1 LKKIDNLLFHR
12 KELDALVRFR
22 LVHRHGGFSLLLC
35 FGDNIYHSALS
46 ITCQPMSERLPR
58 KLAAILYAD
67 VAGYSRLTGKDEDGT
82 HRMLR
87 ASLDLI
93 AEKIRQHDGRV
104 VHYAGDAVLADF
116 GTVVDALTCATAIQ
130 LELDVYSADVPE
142 DRQIRFRIGVNLGDV
157 IVDGEEIY
165 GDGVNVAARLESL
178 AEPGGVCIS
187 DAVRTAVGRKLGY
200 DYEDMGAQE
209 VKNIEEPVRSYHVCF
224 REGEERPRHAPTTQ
238 KYPSA
243 TSVPTVL
250 VTPFRFIGDPGE
262 HEYVAA
268 AMTESVGSA
277 LTHFRDYRIVE
288 ADESEDATYVLG
300 GTLQIAGSRIRISLQ
315 LSDGVSGHK
324 LWAEKIDRKLE
335 DVFDLQDEISA
346 IVAAYLGEAIW
357 QETAR
362 KLAGKSKDDY
372 NALDWS
378 YYAMEHIH
386 RLDEEGFREAKA
398 AAEKSMSL
406 DPELLLP
413 KFILA
418 FTLAIELN
426 WRWCENEEEDK
437 KTAVALT
444 DEVLRKDP
452 MNANSHRL
460 AARLYTLLDR
470 HDDALVHSERSI
482 TLNPFDGD
490 VLAMHGLV
498 LAFLGRAEEAVP
510 WVEKAMRYNPQP
522 PRYYRQ
528 IMIQAQYMAGDHG
541 RALENLRR
549 VEGELSPMCELIA
562 VAVFTANG
570 RHDEAVSAVNAIRQ
584 RDPGACVESVLP
596 ILAQYKEPAQRDAV
610 VRALVDAGLPE
621 KAV

>member
-1 LKKIDNLLFHR
+1 
-12 KELDALVRFR
+12 
-22 LVHRHGGFSLLLC
+22 
-35 FGDNIYHSALS
+35 
-46 ITCQPMSERLPR
+46 MSERLPR

-82 HRMLR
+82 HRALR

-93 AEKIRQHDGRV
+93 AAKIREHNGRV

-116 GTVVDALTCATAIQ
+116 GTVIDALSCATAIQ
-130 LELDVYSADVPE
+130 LELDVRSADVPE
-142 DRQIRFRIGVNLGDV
+142 DRQVRFRIGVNLGDV

-165 GDGVNVAARLESL
+165 GDGVNIAARLESL

-187 DAVRTAVGRKLGY
+187 DAVRTAIGRKLGY

-209 VKNIEEPVRSYHVCF
+209 VKNIEEPVRCYHVCF
-224 REGEERPRHAPTTQ
+224 REGEERPRQAPTGK
-238 KYPSA
+238 KYPRQL
-243 TSVPTVL
+243 SVPTVY
-250 VTPFRFIGDPGE
+250 VMPFRFIGDPGD
-262 HEYVAA
+262 HEYIAA
-268 AMTESVGSA
+268 ALTESIASA

-288 ADESEDATYVLG
+288 AHDSEGATYALWG
-300 GTLQIAGSRIRISLQ
+300 ALQIAGSRIRISLQ
-315 LSDGVSGHK
+315 LSDGMDGQK
-324 LWAEKIDRKLE
+324 LWAEKIDRELE

-346 IVAAYLGEAIW
+346 IIAAYLGEAIW

-362 KLAGKSKDDY
+362 KLAGKSKDNY

-386 RLDEEGFREAKA
+386 RLDQESFREAKA
-398 AAEKSMSL
+398 AAEKSMTL

-413 KFILA
+413 KFMLA

-426 WRWCENEEEDK
+426 WHWCEDEQKAK
-437 KTAVALT
+437 KTAIALT
-444 DEVLRKDP
+444 NEVLKKDP

-460 AARLYTLLDR
+460 AARLYTSLDR
-470 HDDALVHSERSI
+470 HDEALVHSERSI

-490 VLAMHGLV
+490 VLAMHGQILTY
-498 LAFLGRAEEAVP
+498 LGRAEEAVP

-528 IMIQAQYMAGDHG
+528 ILFQAQYMAGDHG
-541 RALENLRR
+541 QALENLQR
-549 VEGELSPMCELIA
+549 VEGELTPLSQLIA
-562 VAVFTANG
+562 VAVLTANA
-570 RHDEAVSAVNAIRQ
+570 RYDEAVSVVNAIRE
-584 RDPGACVESVLP
+584 RDPGACVESALP
-596 ILAQYKEPAQRDAV
+596 ILALYKEPAQRDAV

-621 KAV
+621 VAG